1 MQRRHSIT
9 PWDAGKGWGV
19 LGWQICSAGLQL
31 EQSTA
36 VLSRGIAECL
46 LASFPPPPLPLL
58 SLLSAISLPQLL
70 WDFEQSSGCSGLQQV
85 MQLDVGPVGVLTVLL
100 FCISA
105 PAQPPAAPHPQ

>member
-1 MQRRHSIT
+1 M
-9 PWDAGKGWGV
+9 

-31 EQSTA
+31 EQSSNCCA
-36 VLSRGIAECL
+36 EQGNSRVLACQLPS
-46 LASFPPPPLPLL
+46 PPLL

-85 MQLDVGPVGVLTVLL
+85 MQLDVGPVGILTVLL

>member
-31 EQSTA
+31 EQSTV

-46 LASFPPPPLPLL
+46 LASFPPPPP
-58 SLLSAISLPQLL
+58 SPIPAFSYFIATAA
-70 WDFEQSSGCSGLQQV
+70 
-85 MQLDVGPVGVLTVLL
+85 VG
-100 FCISA
+100 F
-105 PAQPPAAPHPQ
+105 